1 MAVTEIGWS
10 TLVEAE
16 AYFANSRLET
26 SEWDLL
32 GTDDKKNK
40 SLNTSYNR
48 IIYAKQFS
56 IPAAP
61 TAAQL
66 VILKIA
72 QQEMGY
78 YIALHLADEDRRK
91 GLQAQGVIKAGIIK
105 EEYFTE
111 WLDKLPFPPIVIAI
125 LDPFLDE
132 KEFYAMEIDRDETKA
147 VGENVTDF

>member
-10 TLVEAE
+10 TLAEAE
-16 AYFANSRLET
+16 TYFANNRLET

-32 GTDDKKNK
+32 ADDDKKNK
-40 SLNTSYNR
+40 CLNTSFNR
-48 IIYAKQFS
+48 ITYAKQWA
-56 IPAAP
+56 IPSSP
-61 TAAQL
+61 TAAEL

-105 EEYFTE
+105 EDYFAE

-132 KEFYAMEIDRDETKA
+132 KEFYAVDIDRDETKA
-147 VGENVTDF
+147 IGENVTDF